1 MAALARL
8 LAKHKDQQLIA
19 RKEQLRNLLR
29 LQINMKK
36 IKGKRLAVPK
46 VPTVRQR
53 IATIDRIDAVRRL
66 QNIGEQRRAQILHQ
80 GLRDEH
86 ERLSGEF
93 HRLGDVSGLKGK
105 IHNWKKLMEEA
116 ESRMEHQGVAN
127 LLRRRQPTTAH
138 QGTSE
143 YMARMHSAA
152 PSVIT

>member
-1 MAALARL
+1 
-8 LAKHKDQQLIA
+8 
-19 RKEQLRNLLR
+19 
-29 LQINMKK
+29 MKK
-36 IKGKRLAVPK
+36 VKGKRLAAPK

-80 GLRDEH
+80 GLKDEH

-105 IHNWKKLMEEA
+105 IHNLKKLMEEA
-116 ESRMEHQGVAN
+116 ETRMEHQGVAN
-127 LLRRRQPTTAH
+127 LLRRRQLITAH

-143 YMARMHSAA
+143 YMAGMHSAA